1 MMTAFD
7 GALTIAGLA
16 ATRVLPRIACGD
28 AIFTDVGCTTGTK
41 AVAVTAEDGVVAT
54 DVGTTTGKLAVE
66 TSGTCP

>member
-1 MMTAFD
+1 
-7 GALTIAGLA
+7 
-16 ATRVLPRIACGD
+16 VLPRIACGD
-28 AIFTDVGCTTGTK
+28 AIFTDVGCTTGTE